1 MKKRSYSDNDLKEAV
16 ASSTSIRQV
25 LKKLNLKE
33 AGGNY
38 QTLRNYF
45 KTLNLD
51 ISHFTGQASNKGKQL
66 PLKRDIEDYL
76 SNRCKIQSHK
86 LKLRLLREG
95 LFEPKC
101 YCCNQTI
108 WLGKPIPLELDH
120 IDGNHQNNNLS
131 NLQLLCPNCHAFTPN
146 YRGKNKGNYSDS

>member
-1 MKKRSYSDNDLKEAV
+1 MRSYSDNDVKEAV

-25 LKKLNLKE
+25 LKKLGLKE

-38 QTLRNYF
+38 QTLRNSF

-76 SNRCKIQSHK
+76 SNRCKIQSYK
-86 LKLRLLREG
+86 LKLRLLRDG

-101 YCCNQTI
+101 FCCKRTE

-120 IDGNHQNNNLS
+120 IDGNNQNNNIK
-131 NLQLLCPNCHAFTPN
+131 NLQLLCPNCHAFTPT
-146 YRGKNKGNYSDS
+146 YRGKNIGSYFDS